1 MINVLFFSVAAG
13 AAAGS
18 GSAAAAAA
26 AAAAAVST
34 SRPFSVIVCLFFC
47 SVLLCTNVD
56 AVGRLRSRLQKNWS
70 ISQPRKFGWS
80 RRIMLCHA
88 RFVVKAQ
95 VQHGRGFIRK
105 AETKINVLNVG
116 GVFHLVTNKINFKV
130 RIGYVGSSIVRI
142 RSPAV

>member
-1 MINVLFFSVAAG
+1 MINVLFFS
-13 AAAGS
+13 
-18 GSAAAAAA
+18 AAAAAA
-26 AAAAAVST
+26 AGAAASSGSAAVAAAAVST
-34 SRPFSVIVCLFFC
+34 SRPFSVIVCFFFC

-56 AVGRLRSRLQKNWS
+56 AVCRLRSRLQKNWS
-70 ISQPRKFGWS
+70 ISQPRKFSWS

-142 RSPAV
+142 RSPAI